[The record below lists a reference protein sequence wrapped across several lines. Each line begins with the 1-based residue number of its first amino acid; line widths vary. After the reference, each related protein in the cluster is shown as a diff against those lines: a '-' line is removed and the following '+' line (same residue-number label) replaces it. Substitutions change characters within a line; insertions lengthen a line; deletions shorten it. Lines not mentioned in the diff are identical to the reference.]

1 MVIPGVIPSAQPR
14 GPARPRRPERG
25 AALVEFALVSLV
37 LYLLLAGAIEFGRL
51 MFDANA
57 LQDVAR
63 VAARELAVAPIRADA
78 TFDYALSC
86 DPVSDTNCLFDL
98 RARVFG
104 AGCLVVDLDDPAVAL
119 DPD

>member
-1 MVIPGVIPSAQPR
+1 MIPSAQPR

-63 VAARELAVAPIRADA
+63 VAARELAVAPVRAEA
-78 TFDYALSC
+78 TFDYALRAT
-86 DPVSDTNCLFDL
+86 PRPTLAVSSIRE
-98 RARVFG
+98 RASSTRP
-104 AGCLVVDLDDPAVAL
+104 AGG
-119 DPD
+119 